1 MLYFLTGPEDFLAHK
16 KTEELRKKFFKKY
29 PDAVSGKYDLA
40 EPEDLPKAWERLSQ
54 GGGLFCSASFIVVHN
69 ILALKK
75 NEANRMLALFEKRVR
90 REREIVVVVRQKEL
104 KDKKHLAYMYLNKYA
119 TVEEY
124 KRLEGLKLRVWVD
137 NEVKELTSGN
147 VSLAAGAIDRLT
159 AFYQND
165 MWRLY
170 RELEKVLTYKEEGI
184 LQQQD
189 IDILCQG
196 HFQTKIFDL
205 IDAIVIRQKAL
216 AYKLLYQLIDQ
227 GQSEIGIFAM
237 VMYQFRNLAKI
248 SDAQKH
254 GITQPEILAKKLQL
268 HPFVV
273 KKSIVQMR
281 NFPMERLKKIYEL
294 ACLLDGQIKLGQKDA
309 QDALVYFIAKI

>member
-1 MLYFLTGPEDFLAHK
+1 MIYFLTGPEDFLAHK

-29 PDAVSGKYDLA
+29 PEAVSGNYDLA
-40 EPEDLPKAWERLSQ
+40 EAEDLPKAWERLSQ

-69 ILALKK
+69 VLALKK
-75 NEANRMLALFEKRVR
+75 NEADRLLALLEERVR
-90 REREIVVVVRQKEL
+90 QEREIVVVVRQKDL
-104 KDKKHLAYMYLNKYA
+104 KDKKHPVYIYLNKYA
-119 TVEEY
+119 AVEEY
-124 KRLEGLKLRVWVD
+124 KRLEGLKLRVWMD
-137 NEVKELTSGN
+137 NEVKDLTGGK
-147 VSLAAGAIDRLT
+147 VSLATGAIDNLML
-159 AFYQND
+159 FYQND

-184 LQQQD
+184 LDQQD
-189 IDILCQG
+189 VDILCQG
-196 HFQTKIFDL
+196 HIQTKIFDL
-205 IDAIVIRQKAL
+205 IDAIVIRQKAR

-227 GQSEIGIFAM
+227 GQSEIGIFSM

-254 GITQPEILAKKLQL
+254 GIIQPEVLAKKLQL

-273 KKSIVQMR
+273 KKSIAQMR
-281 NFPMERLKKIYEL
+281 NFPMEKLKKIYEL
-294 ACLLDGQIKLGQKDA
+294 ACLLDSQIKLGQKDA